1 MVPIKTNS
9 KNNGKKVAEV
19 VPKQSVVAPPAKLPM
34 DLSRFRRPKKA
45 DEEVED
51 SVVLTP
57 KPITSGSVDHI
68 VDLLLNPSRDKI
80 REVTVVDR
88 FQGRM
93 FPQMDMCGALM
104 HYVLEVAMYREDSA
118 LYRKLYQRKH
128 PIPPDLHDEF
138 LYRTAQWQKSI
149 NAKNLDAGMS
159 LAQAEVES
167 RAEDDGMGGNRDPY
181 ADNNE

>member
-1 MVPIKTNS
+1 MLTKNTKNNS
-9 KNNGKKVAEV
+9 KTAAESAEKRL
-19 VPKQSVVAPPAKLPM
+19 PKLPTTV
-34 DLSRFRRPKKA
+34 DLSRFRRPKKEE
-45 DEEVED
+45 DEVED

-57 KPITSGSVDHI
+57 KPISNGTVDHI

-104 HYVLEVAMYREDSA
+104 HYVLEIAMYREDSA
-118 LYRKLYQRKH
+118 LYRQVYKRKH
-128 PIPPDLHDEF
+128 PISPDLHEEF

-159 LAQAEVES
+159 LAQAEVEG
-167 RAEDDGMGGNRDPY
+167 RAEDDGMDGNRDPY
-181 ADNNE
+181 ADNG